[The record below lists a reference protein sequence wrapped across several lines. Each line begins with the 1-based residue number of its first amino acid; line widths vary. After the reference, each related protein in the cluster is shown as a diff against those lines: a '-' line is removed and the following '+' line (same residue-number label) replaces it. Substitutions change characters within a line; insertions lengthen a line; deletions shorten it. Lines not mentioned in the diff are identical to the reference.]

1 MIAIDLI
8 KQKAVKD
15 GPKIIKHTNFAGNLD
30 RNLNVNTAM
39 FFMIEETNETILD
52 FDKELWGYYN
62 LIFFTLM

>member
-15 GPKIIKHTNFAGNLD
+15 DPKIIKHTNFAGNLD

-52 FDKELWGYYN
+52 FDKEL
-62 LIFFTLM
+62 